1 MNEELIINA
10 KNDNRVK
17 WNKIMKNNIKT
28 FCALPSKNIEKII
41 IYCHGLGSNKSY
53 ASRFYEE
60 LLKNNIGI
68 IAFDFPGHG
77 EDRTDF
83 SQFSL
88 ALCIQYLEQIIQYSK
103 ETYNVPIYLFGS
115 SFGGFVILN
124 KLIQNSMNIEKVIL
138 MCPAINFFDI
148 LNRKTNIKEDYYN
161 SHEYLPLYNG
171 IKIYPKT
178 YFELKKANN
187 EVKNYNFNDIA
198 IIQGTDDKT
207 VLCNEIQA
215 FCLKNNLKLKIIEEG
230 KHELY
235 KFDNEII
242 KFILN
247 NI

>member
-88 ALCIQYLEQIIQYSK
+88 ALCIQYLEQIIQYAK
-103 ETYNVPIYLFGS
+103 E
-115 SFGGFVILN
+115 N
-124 KLIQNSMNIEKVIL
+124 KRTSGRI
-138 MCPAINFFDI
+138 
-148 LNRKTNIKEDYYN
+148 
-161 SHEYLPLYNG
+161 
-171 IKIYPKT
+171 
-178 YFELKKANN
+178 
-187 EVKNYNFNDIA
+187 
-198 IIQGTDDKT
+198 
-207 VLCNEIQA
+207 
-215 FCLKNNLKLKIIEEG
+215 
-230 KHELY
+230 
-235 KFDNEII
+235 
-242 KFILN
+242 
-247 NI
+247 